1 MTSCFTLYA
10 FFRSLNGHTKLTGC
24 SFCTPTPSNW
34 CCGVVVEA
42 RVITNHG
49 TILAVLHWVLTS
61 NSCFK
66 KNPFQSP
73 HPMSEGGQHYF
84 TFAKQYLNLCL
95 HFDIISFLEFSIVF
109 FSPCRIANFSL
120 RQRSHAFAPAV

>member
-42 RVITNHG
+42 RVFTNHG
-49 TILAVLHWVLTS
+49 TSGITLSFDVEFM
-61 NSCFK
+61 FK
-66 KNPFQSP
+66 KTLFNPP
-73 HPMSEGGQHYF
+73 HPMSEGDQHYF